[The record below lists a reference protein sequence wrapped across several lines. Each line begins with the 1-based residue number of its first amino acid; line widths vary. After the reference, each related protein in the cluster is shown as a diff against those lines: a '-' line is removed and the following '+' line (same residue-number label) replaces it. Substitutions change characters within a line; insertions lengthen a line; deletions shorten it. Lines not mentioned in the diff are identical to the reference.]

1 MFTVWKGGDKKDI
14 EVYFVLNPMCCRAML
29 ASAKTSHSGNVANHT
44 EAQKAT
50 LDFVLHTDFNPL
62 TMNCSKKQ
70 VNLYTGDTIEIMTPK
85 NVTL

>member
-1 MFTVWKGGDKKDI
+1 MFTVWIGGDGKEV

-29 ASAKTSHSGNVANHT
+29 ASAKTSHPGNMASQN

-62 TMNCSKKQ
+62 TINCSKKQ
-70 VNLYTGDTIEIMTPK
+70 VSIYIRILIEI
-85 NVTL
+85 LIID